1 MAGTVPRIIHIIASA
16 GPGSFGLG
24 PVALNLAR
32 EQNSLGGNAELWS
45 LDTEEDRLWAAT
57 SSGLPVDKIRGYRR
71 TPPRALCSSREMAR
85 LAVNEA
91 PTISLVHQHS
101 LWTGLSRV
109 TARLRLR
116 HGVPSVITPHGALKK
131 WALRKS
137 RWKKEIVLTLYER
150 ENLKNASAFH
160 AVGPNEIADIRGF
173 GLSNPV
179 AVIPNGISADWLGS
193 SGDAG
198 SFRERCGIP
207 ADRRIVLFLSRIT
220 PIKGLPMF
228 LEAIN
233 ARRKNFTDWHFVI
246 AGGDEFGHLEEV
258 RRCIAEKRLD
268 SFVSFAG
275 LLSGQQKRDAFA
287 SADFFVLPSYGEAAP
302 IAILEALGAGIPV
315 LATKASPW
323 QGLEDHDCGWWVDIS
338 AGALADALGVALG
351 STQDELRRM
360 GQKGKELV
368 AAKYAWRKSAEMTMQ
383 LYDWLLQRGE
393 KPAFVVAD

>member
-1 MAGTVPRIIHIIASA
+1 
-16 GPGSFGLG
+16 
-24 PVALNLAR
+24 
-32 EQNSLGGNAELWS
+32 
-45 LDTEEDRLWAAT
+45 
-57 SSGLPVDKIRGYRR
+57 
-71 TPPRALCSSREMAR
+71 
-85 LAVNEA
+85 
-91 PTISLVHQHS
+91 
-101 LWTGLSRV
+101 V